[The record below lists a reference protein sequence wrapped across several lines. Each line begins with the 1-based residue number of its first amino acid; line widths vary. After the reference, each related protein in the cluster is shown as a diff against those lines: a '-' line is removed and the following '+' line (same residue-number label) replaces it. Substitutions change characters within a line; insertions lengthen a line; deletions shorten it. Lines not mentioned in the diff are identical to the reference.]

1 MLLKGCVLAFKI
13 LDWAGLSEG
22 KRKHKIKKKDL
33 QKHKTRKNR
42 LDS

>member
-22 KRKHKIKKKDL
+22 KRKHKIKKRPA
-33 QKHKTRKNR
+33 KTQNKEKQA
-42 LDS
+42 